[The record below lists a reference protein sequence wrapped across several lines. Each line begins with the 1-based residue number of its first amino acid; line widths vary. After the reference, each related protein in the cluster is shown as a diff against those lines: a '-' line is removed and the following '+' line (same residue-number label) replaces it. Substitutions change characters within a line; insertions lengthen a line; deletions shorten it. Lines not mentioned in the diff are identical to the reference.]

1 MGSSPVRIN
10 SALRDVGRLYV
21 ETAPFIYY
29 IEENPTYITRMDQI
43 MAAIRQRPIQG
54 ICSVVTLAEVLP
66 VPLKAKNAALVQ
78 AYEAILLDSRE
89 FECVSIDQRTA
100 IKAARLRA
108 RYELKTPDALHVA
121 AALEARCDAFLTND
135 KGIQRVREL
144 QVLVLQE
151 LEVDLPE

>member
-66 VPLKAKNAALVQ
+66 VPLKAKNTALVQ

-89 FECVSIDQRTA
+89 FECVSIDRRTA
-100 IKAARLRA
+100 IMAARLRA

-121 AALEARCDAFLTND
+121 AALEARCEAFLTND

-144 QVLVLQE
+144 HVLVLEE
-151 LEVDLPE
+151 LEFDAG